1 MLSHIQQF
9 EDAAVDDTITNA
21 EVVGVAVVS

>member
-9 EDAAVDDTITNA
+9 EDAAADGTIANA
-21 EVVGVAVVS
+21 EVLGVAVVS